1 MSYYQ
6 GQMYRFQYIQLRKN
20 DSRAIAI
27 YTIMQPNMT
36 DFQEHIGVIA
46 IEYGPLISVVT
57 IGAITAVGTQ
67 LQTGP
72 TTKSLVPAGNVRSA
86 SHGKGEIGLSRQA
99 NRS

>member
-1 MSYYQ
+1 MSARTKMSYYQ

-36 DFQEHIGVIA
+36 DFQEHIGAIA
-46 IEYGPLISVVT
+46 IEYGLLISVVI

-67 LQTGP
+67 LTRPLPQSAP
-72 TTKSLVPAGNVRSA
+72 HSPAPITKRATF
-86 SHGKGEIGLSRQA
+86 
-99 NRS
+99 